1 MRPERNAVHTMKTLN
16 GKSDAMTA
24 RSLSAATLL
33 LSLTLSACAVGPKY
47 EAPQTA
53 DAEIAI
59 ATDASLNTASFEA
72 AWWRQFGDPVLDDLV
87 SRALEGDLD
96 LRMAVARVREAR
108 ALFRD
113 ARLDYA
119 PAVTAHGGYQKQ
131 DAPLQGTTQ
140 SVELEAYELGF
151 DASWELDLFGRVRH
165 GVSAAR
171 ADAEAAEAQLRDA
184 QVQVAAEVARE
195 YFNLRGAQQRLAVAE
210 RNLDNQREAL
220 RLTRVRLELGAGDE
234 LDVQSAS
241 ARLMQ
246 TEATV
251 PPLITAER
259 AAAYRLAVLLGLRPG
274 SLQAELVAVPVTP
287 RVTGFAIGEP
297 YELLRRRPDVRAA
310 ERALAAQTARVGMAT
325 ADLYP
330 RLDITGFFGFVS
342 GSASALGDSDTRAWI
357 VAPTLTW
364 SAFDLGSA
372 RARLAASEA
381 QADAQLAV
389 YEKTVL
395 LALEETQ
402 NSFVAWEQDQKRLAA
417 LVAQADASRRAA
429 ELARIRYREGAVDFL
444 RLLDAERTVL
454 EAEDTVTLAEAELN
468 IDVVA
473 IYKALGGGWEA
484 APDPLAS
491 LQ

>member
-1 MRPERNAVHTMKTLN
+1 
-16 GKSDAMTA
+16 MTVSRA
-24 RSLSAATLL
+24 IAAALL
-33 LSLTLSACAVGPKY
+33 ALALSACAVGPQY
-47 EAPQTA
+47 DAPETASAEISVAA
-53 DAEIAI
+53 DAGLE
-59 ATDASLNTASFEA
+59 TASFEA
-72 AWWRQFGDPVLDDLV
+72 AWWRQFGDPILEDLV

-96 LRMAVARVREAR
+96 LRIAVARVREAR

-113 ARLDYA
+113 TRLDYA
-119 PAVTAHGGYQKQ
+119 PEVTAHGGYQKQ
-131 DAPLQGTTQ
+131 DAPLPGDTQ
-140 SVELEAYELGF
+140 SVEWEAYELGF

-165 GVSAAR
+165 GVAAAR
-171 ADAEAAEAQLRDA
+171 ADADRAEAQLRDA

-195 YFNLRGAQQRLAVAE
+195 YFALRGAQQRLAVAG

-220 RLTRVRLELGAGDE
+220 RLTRVRLDLGAGDE
-234 LDVQSAS
+234 LDVQSAA
-241 ARLMQ
+241 ARLLE

-251 PPLITAER
+251 PPLVTAER
-259 AAAYRLAVLLGLRPG
+259 ASAHRLAVLLGLQPG
-274 SLQAELVAVPVTP
+274 SLITELAAKLAPESVTP
-287 RVTGFAIGEP
+287 RVSGFAIGEP
-297 YELLRRRPDVRAA
+297 YELLRRRPDIRAA
-310 ERALAAQTARVGMAT
+310 ERALAAQTSRVGIAT

-342 GSASALGDSDTRAWI
+342 GSASALGDAGTRAWT
-357 VAPTLTW
+357 VAPTLSW

-372 RARLAASEA
+372 RARLDASEA
-381 QADAQLAV
+381 RADAQLAF
-389 YEKTVL
+389 YEQTVL
-395 LALEETQ
+395 RAVEETQ
-402 NSFVAWEQDQKRLAA
+402 NSFVAYEQDQKRLAA
-417 LVAQADASRRAA
+417 LVAQVAASQRAA

-454 EAEDTVTLAEAELN
+454 EAEDTVTLAEAQLN

>member
-1 MRPERNAVHTMKTLN
+1 MYTMKTLA
-16 GKSDAMTA
+16 GKPDAKTTGTSPAIAM
-24 RSLSAATLL
+24 LCLL
-33 LSLTLSACAVGPKY
+33 VLSACAVGPQY
-47 EAPQTA
+47 DAPQTA
-53 DAEIAI
+53 DAEFVIA
-59 ATDASLNTASFEA
+59 ADAGLETGSFEA
-72 AWWRQFGDPVLDDLV
+72 AWWRQFGDPVLDELV

-96 LRMAVARVREAR
+96 LRIAVARVREAR

-113 ARLDYA
+113 TRLDYA

-165 GVSAAR
+165 GVEAAR
-171 ADAEAAEAQLRDA
+171 ADAEGAEAQLRDV

-195 YFNLRGAQQRLAVAE
+195 YFSLRGAQQRLAVAE

-234 LDVQSAS
+234 LDVQSAT

-251 PPLITAER
+251 PPLVTAER
-259 AAAYRLAVLLGLRPG
+259 AAAHRLAVLLGLRPG
-274 SLQAELVAVPVTP
+274 SLEAELAAVPVTP
-287 RVTGFAIGEP
+287 RVTAFAIGEP
-297 YELLRRRPDVRAA
+297 YELLRRRPDVRTA

-330 RLDITGFFGFVS
+330 RFDITGFFGFIS
-342 GSASALGDSDTRAWI
+342 GSASALGDADTRAWI
-357 VAPTLTW
+357 VAPTMTW

-372 RARLAASEA
+372 RARLDASEA

-402 NSFVAWEQDQKRLAA
+402 NSFVTYEQDRKRLAA
-417 LVAQADASRRAA
+417 LVAQVAASRRAA

-454 EAEDTVTLAEAELN
+454 EAEDTVTLAEAQLN

-484 APDPLAS
+484 GPDPLAS

>member
-1 MRPERNAVHTMKTLN
+1 MNTQP
-16 GKSDAMTA
+16 
-24 RSLSAATLL
+24 RSPDKRAPMLSNVAAALL
-33 LSLTLSACAVGPKY
+33 ALVLSACAVGPRY
-47 EAPQTA
+47 DAPETA
-53 DAEIAI
+53 PAEISVA
-59 ATDASLNTASFEA
+59 ADSGLETASFEA
-72 AWWRQFGDPVLDDLV
+72 AWWRQFGDPVLDELV

-96 LRMAVARVREAR
+96 LRIAVARVREAR

-113 ARLDYA
+113 TRLDYA
-119 PAVTAHGGYQKQ
+119 PEVTARGGYQKQ
-131 DAPLQGTTQ
+131 DAPLPGGTQ
-140 SVELEAYELGF
+140 SVEWEAYELGF

-165 GVSAAR
+165 GVAAAR
-171 ADAEAAEAQLRDA
+171 ADADRAEAQLRDA

-195 YFNLRGAQQRLAVAE
+195 YFDLRGAQQRLAVAA

-234 LDVQSAS
+234 LDVQSAA
-241 ARLMQ
+241 ARLLE

-251 PPLITAER
+251 PPLVTAER
-259 AAAYRLAVLLGLRPG
+259 ASAHRVAVLLGLQPG
-274 SLQAELVAVPVTP
+274 SLTTELAAKLAPESVTP
-287 RVTGFAIGEP
+287 RVSGFAIGEP
-297 YELLRRRPDVRAA
+297 SQLLRRRPDIRAA
-310 ERALAAQTARVGMAT
+310 ERALAAQTELVGVAT
-325 ADLYP
+325 ADLFP

-342 GSASALGDSDTRAWI
+342 GSASALGNADTRAWT
-357 VAPTLTW
+357 VAPTLSW

-372 RARLAASEA
+372 KARLDASEA
-381 QADAQLAV
+381 RADAELAI
-389 YEKTVL
+389 YERTVL
-395 LALEETQ
+395 RALEETQ
-402 NSFVAWEQDQKRLAA
+402 NSFVAYEQNQKRLAA
-417 LVAQADASRRAA
+417 LVAQVAASQRAA

-454 EAEDTVTLAEAELN
+454 EAEDTVTLVEAQLN

>member
-1 MRPERNAVHTMKTLN
+1 MMNTQHRIPDERT
-16 GKSDAMTA
+16 STA
-24 RSLSAATLL
+24 SRAAAAAIISLA
-33 LSLTLSACAVGPKY
+33 LSACAVGPQY
-47 EAPQTA
+47 ESPETAP
-53 DAEIAI
+53 AEITVAAVQGI
-59 ATDASLNTASFEA
+59 ETASFEA

-96 LRMAVARVREAR
+96 LRIAVARVREAR

-113 ARLDYA
+113 TRLDYG

-131 DAPLQGTTQ
+131 DAPLPGDAQA
-140 SVELEAYELGF
+140 VELQIYELGF

-165 GVSAAR
+165 GVAAAR
-171 ADAEAAEAQLRDA
+171 ADAERAEAQLRDA
-184 QVQVAAEVARE
+184 QVSIAAEVARE
-195 YFNLRGAQQRLAVAE
+195 YFALRGAQQRLAVAE

-220 RLTRVRLELGAGDE
+220 RLTRVRLDLGAGDE
-234 LDVQSAS
+234 LDVQSAA
-241 ARLMQ
+241 ARLLE

-251 PPLITAER
+251 PPLVTAEQ
-259 AAAYRLAVLLGLRPG
+259 ASAHRLAVLLGLRPG
-274 SLQAELVAVPVTP
+274 SLAGELAPVPV
-287 RVTGFAIGEP
+287 RVRVSGFAIGEP
-297 YELLRRRPDVRAA
+297 DQLLRRRPDVRAA
-310 ERALAAQTARVGMAT
+310 ERALAAQTEQVGVAT
-325 ADLYP
+325 AELFP

-342 GSASALGDSDTRAWI
+342 GTASSLGDADTRAWT
-357 VAPTLTW
+357 VAPTLSW

-372 RARLAASEA
+372 RARLDASEA
-381 QADAQLAV
+381 RADAQLAF
-389 YEKTVL
+389 YEQTVL
-395 LALEETQ
+395 RALEETQ
-402 NSFVAWEQDQKRLAA
+402 NSFVAYEQDQRRLAA
-417 LVAQADASRRAA
+417 LVAQVAASQRAA

-454 EAEDTVTLAEAELN
+454 EAEDTVTLAEAQLN